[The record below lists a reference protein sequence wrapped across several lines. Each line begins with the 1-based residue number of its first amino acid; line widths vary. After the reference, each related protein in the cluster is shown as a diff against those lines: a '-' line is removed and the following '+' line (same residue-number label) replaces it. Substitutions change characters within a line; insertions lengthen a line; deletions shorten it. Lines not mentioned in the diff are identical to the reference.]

1 MSLNPRRRG
10 RPPLYVSRKDEVRE
24 IHLLVS
30 VELWKAVASYCESLG
45 ERSIS
50 FGLRT
55 LIRERLSELGYV
67 KEKIEVLPLPKP
79 VPTDP

>member
-1 MSLNPRRRG
+1 M
-10 RPPLYVSRKDEVRE
+10 YVSRKDEVRE

>member
-1 MSLNPRRRG
+1 MNTRRRG

-30 VELWKAVASYCESLG
+30 VELWKAVANYCESLG